1 MMFYNIEMR
10 NWITLGACG
19 FVFLNFMTAAETR
32 WIRIASSNFDMYTTA
47 GERSARATLQYFE
60 QVRSFFAQTMPH
72 PLEESVRVRI
82 VAFNS
87 LKEYEPYRLNEFATA
102 YYHSTADH
110 DYIVM
115 SHTGAETFP
124 TAIHEYV
131 HLVVQHS
138 KLKFPPWL
146 NEGIAELYS
155 TLKPMGDKI
164 LVGSLIAGRHQA
176 LLQDKWVPLA
186 TIMAA
191 GHDSPYYNEKNKA
204 GNLYNEGWALTHML
218 ALSPEYRPKFSE
230 ILRSISGGTPSA
242 DALEQIYSK
251 PMNKIENDL
260 LVYLRGGRFQG
271 VLIPAKLEKIGD
283 DLDAEPADVFDLRLL
298 LADVADRPSREDAT
312 RKAFEE
318 LAAQNPNRAEVYIAL
333 AYLDW
338 RQKRSSDALEHFAK
352 AFELGSRNPRMLW
365 DYGRMT
371 ESADAAKSIEAL
383 RELLRL
389 EPERLDVHLELASMQ
404 LRSHAPKE
412 ALQSLVPV
420 KKVTPEDAPRV
431 LTLLAY
437 ANLEA
442 GDRVM
447 ARNAAE
453 QLKKVS
459 TTIEERSQADRI
471 LQFIEAA
478 RSNTAKPVLAFEESD
493 DLPGL
498 NRRDAAP
505 EALRPVV
512 RRPSLTGK
520 FVDLECEEH
529 AKVVI
534 ETAEGKKFF
543 LIEDPS
549 KLLVNGKSGE
559 TMDLSCGP
567 QKPVQIRIEYD
578 PPGLNRPGI
587 DGVVRVIRFDQ

>member
-1 MMFYNIEMR
+1 
-10 NWITLGACG
+10 
-19 FVFLNFMTAAETR
+19 
-32 WIRIASSNFDMYTTA
+32 
-47 GERSARATLQYFE
+47 
-60 QVRSFFAQTMPH
+60 
-72 PLEESVRVRI
+72 
-82 VAFNS
+82 
-87 LKEYEPYRLNEFATA
+87 
-102 YYHSTADH
+102 
-110 DYIVM
+110 
-115 SHTGAETFP
+115 
-124 TAIHEYV
+124 
-131 HLVVQHS
+131 
-138 KLKFPPWL
+138 
-146 NEGIAELYS
+146 
-155 TLKPMGDKI
+155 
-164 LVGSLIAGRHQA
+164 
-176 LLQDKWVPLA
+176 
-186 TIMAA
+186 
-191 GHDSPYYNEKNKA
+191 
-204 GNLYNEGWALTHML
+204 
-218 ALSPEYRPKFSE
+218 
-230 ILRSISGGTPSA
+230 
-242 DALEQIYSK
+242 
-251 PMNKIENDL
+251 
-260 LVYLRGGRFQG
+260 
-271 VLIPAKLEKIGD
+271 
-283 DLDAEPADVFDLRLL
+283 VFDLRLL

-389 EPERLDVHLELASMQ
+389 EPERLDVRLELASMQ

>member
-1 MMFYNIEMR
+1 MFYNIEMR
-10 NWITLGACG
+10 KWITAVAWG
-19 FVFLNFMTAAETR
+19 FVFLNLLTAAETR

-60 QVRSFFAQTMPH
+60 QVRGFFAQTMPH
-72 PLEESVRVRI
+72 PLEELVRVRI

-87 LKEYEPYRLNEFATA
+87 VKEYEPYRLNEFATA

-138 KLKFPPWL
+138 KLKLPPWL

-176 LLQDKWVPLA
+176 LLQEKWIPLA
-186 TIMAA
+186 TIMGA

-204 GNLYNEGWALTHML
+204 GSLYNEGWALTHML
-218 ALSPEYRPKFSE
+218 ALSPEYRPKFSQV
-230 ILRSISGGTPSA
+230 LRSISGGTPSA
-242 DALEQIYSK
+242 DALEQIYGK
-251 PMNKIENDL
+251 PMSTIENDL
-260 LVYLRGGRFQG
+260 RGYLRGGRFQG
-271 VLIPAKLEKIGD
+271 VLIPAKLEKMND
-283 DLDAEPADVFDLRLL
+283 NLDAEPADAFDLRLL
-298 LADVADRPSREDAT
+298 LAEVGDRPSREDAT
-312 RKAFEE
+312 RQAFEE
-318 LAAQNPNRAEVYIAL
+318 LIAQDPKRAEVYIAL

-338 RQKRSSDALEHFAK
+338 RQKRSSDARAHFAK

-383 RELLRL
+383 RELLRQ
-389 EPERLDVHLELASMQ
+389 EPERLDVRLELASMQ
-404 LRSHAPKE
+404 LRSHAPTE

-420 KKVTPEDAPRV
+420 KKVTPEDAARL

-447 ARNAAE
+447 ARNAAD

-459 TTIEERSQADRI
+459 TNMEERNQADRI
-471 LQFIEAA
+471 LQFIE
-478 RSNTAKPVLAFEESD
+478 SSQPNTAKPALAFEESGD
-493 DLPGL
+493 MPGL

-505 EALRPVV
+505 EAVRPVL
-512 RRPSLTGK
+512 RRPSLTGN
-520 FVDLECEEH
+520 FVELQCGEH
-529 AKVVI
+529 TKVVL
-534 ETAEGKKFF
+534 ETAEGKKLF
-543 LIEDPS
+543 LIEDPT

-559 TMDLSCGP
+559 TMDLSCGS

-578 PPGLNRPGI
+578 PPSSNGPGI
-587 DGVVRVIRFDQ
+587 DGVVRVIRFNQ

>member
-1 MMFYNIEMR
+1 MR
-10 NWITLGACG
+10 NWIRLGGCG
-19 FVFLNFMTAAETR
+19 FAFLNLMAAAETR
-32 WIRIASSNFDMYTTA
+32 WIRIASANFDMYTTA
-47 GERSARATLQYFE
+47 GERSAKATLQYFE

-72 PLEESVRVRI
+72 SLEESVRVRI

-87 LKEYEPYRLNEFATA
+87 VKEYEPYRLNEFATA
-102 YYHSTADH
+102 YYHATADH

-138 KLKFPPWL
+138 KLKLPPWL

-155 TLKPMGDKI
+155 TLRPMGDKI
-164 LVGSLIAGRHQA
+164 MVGSLIAGRHQA
-176 LLQDKWVPLA
+176 LLLDKWVPLA

-204 GNLYNEGWALTHML
+204 GSLYNEGWALTHML
-218 ALSPEYRPKFSE
+218 ALSPDYRPKFSQV
-230 ILRSISGGTPSA
+230 LQSISGGTPSA
-242 DALEQIYSK
+242 DALEQIYGK
-251 PMNKIENDL
+251 PLSKIENDL
-260 LVYLRGGRFQG
+260 RAYLRGGQFQG
-271 VLIPAKLEKIGD
+271 LLIPAKLEKIGD
-283 DLDAEPADVFDLRLL
+283 DLDAEPADVFDVRLL
-298 LADVADRPSREDAT
+298 LAEVGDRPSKEDAT

-318 LAAQNPNRAEVYIAL
+318 LISQNPNRAEAYIDL

-338 RQKRSSDALEHFAK
+338 KEKRSRDAREHFAK

-383 RELLRL
+383 GELHKL
-389 EPERLDVHLELASMQ
+389 EPDRLDVRMELASMQ
-404 LRSHAPKE
+404 LRSHAAKE
-412 ALQSLVPV
+412 ALQTLVPV
-420 KKVTPEDAPRV
+420 KKVTPEDAPRL

-437 ANLEA
+437 ASLEA
-442 GDRVM
+442 GDPVR
-447 ARNAAE
+447 ARNAAD

-459 TTIEERSQADRI
+459 TNIEERNQADRI
-471 LQFIEAA
+471 LQFIEAS
-478 RSNTAKPVLAFEESD
+478 RSNSAKPVLAFEESD
-493 DLPGL
+493 VRPGL
-498 NRRDAAP
+498 SHRNVAP
-505 EALRPVV
+505 EAAPPVV
-512 RRPSLTGK
+512 RRPSLSGS
-520 FVDLECEEH
+520 FVELQCGEH
-529 AKVVI
+529 AKVVM
-534 ETAEGKKFF
+534 ETAEGKKHF
-543 LIEDPS
+543 LIEDPT

-578 PPGLNRPGI
+578 PPGSNRPGI
-587 DGVVRVIRFDQ
+587 DGVVRVIRFTQ